1 MIIMNV
7 ITLIVNVIEANISVI
22 VVIIVGILQWLKCV
36 DCVCRII
43 SEIRNIIIIIS
54 GSDKTIEIFMDDTI
68 QCDTIQ

>member
-7 ITLIVNVIEANISVI
+7 ITLIINVIEANINVI
-22 VVIIVGILQWLKCV
+22 AGIIVGLLQWLKCV

-54 GSDKTIEIFMDDTI
+54 GSDKTIEIFIDDTI